1 MRFVIHHLT
10 RYTYSQPV
18 FPEPHMVRL
27 RPRCDAFQKL
37 HEYELQAAP
46 RPAGISAGIDAEG
59 NPFEQL
65 WFEDL
70 TTDQLEIRTS
80 SVVETL
86 KTNPYDYLLILAS
99 QRLPLQL
106 DEITRRVLAP
116 CLEVGSQGAEED
128 WGALE
133 RLGQDLIRKAEGGT
147 LGFLDELNSALF
159 HRIRRLVR
167 KEPGIQEPSRT
178 LQEGFGACRDM
189 AVLFV
194 EVCRLSGIPA
204 RFVSGY
210 RQSDAEHDEPE
221 LHAWAEVFIPGAG
234 WRGYDPTQG
243 LALQDGHV
251 ALAASAQPLLTAPV
265 CGTYRGTGVT
275 STLETEVRIE
285 TH

>member
-10 RYTYSQPV
+10 RYTYSRAV
-18 FPEPHMVRL
+18 FLEPHLVRL

-37 HEYELQAAP
+37 LQYELRSDP
-46 RPAGISAGIDAEG
+46 EPVGISAGIDAEG
-59 NPFEQL
+59 SPFEQL
-65 WFEDL
+65 WLD
-70 TTDQLEIRTS
+70 
-80 SVVETL
+80 
-86 KTNPYDYLLILAS
+86 LLILAS

-106 DEITRRVLAP
+106 DEMTRLVLAP

-133 RLGQDLIRKAEGGT
+133 RLGQDLIRKAEEGT

-159 HRIRRLVR
+159 HRIRRVVR
-167 KEPGIQEPSRT
+167 KEPGIQEASQT
-178 LQEGFGACRDM
+178 LREGSGACRDM

-234 WRGYDPTQG
+234 WRGYDPTLG
-243 LALQDGHV
+243 LAVQDRHV

-265 CGTYRGTGVT
+265 IGAYRGTRVT

-285 TH
+285 TR

>member
-10 RYTYSQPV
+10 RYTYSRAV
-18 FPEPHMVRL
+18 FLEPHLVRL

-37 HEYELQAAP
+37 LQYELRSDP
-46 RPAGISAGIDAEG
+46 EPVGISAGIDAEG
-59 NPFEQL
+59 SPFEQL
-65 WFEDL
+65 WLEDL

-80 SVVETL
+80 SFVETF

-106 DEITRRVLAP
+106 DEMTRLVLAP

-133 RLGQDLIRKAEGGT
+133 RLGQDLIRKAEEGT

-159 HRIRRLVR
+159 HRIRRVVR
-167 KEPGIQEPSRT
+167 KEPGIQEASQT
-178 LQEGFGACRDM
+178 LREGSGACRDM

-234 WRGYDPTQG
+234 WRGYDPTLG
-243 LALQDGHV
+243 LAVQDRHV

-265 CGTYRGTGVT
+265 IGAYRGTRVT

-285 TH
+285 TR